1 MSPPAIASTAA
12 AAIVALLSLIV
23 FFRVGS
29 NLTLQSE
36 LQKRTQ
42 DIQTQQQ
49 EIELHKQQLQAMQ
62 QQVNTAT
69 QLQQQLGPQVI
80 GSMKVVGMR
89 DKSDKVFALLTKY
102 GVQTTDE
109 EKERIKK
116 LLEEQ
121 PKANTAPPAQAPPA
135 PAPAAPAPKQP

>member
-12 AAIVALLSLIV
+12 AALVALLSLVV

-29 NLTLQSE
+29 NVNLQSD

-42 DIQTQQQ
+42 DIQMQQQ
-49 EIELHKQQLQAMQ
+49 EIEMQKQQIQAMQ

-69 QLQQQLGPQVI
+69 QLSQQLGPQVI

-89 DKSDKVFALLTKY
+89 GNNPRIFALLKKY
-102 GVQTTDE
+102 GVETSEAD
-109 EKERIKK
+109 KEQIKK

-121 PKANTAPPAQAPPA
+121 PKANSAPVPPPPA
-135 PAPAAPAPKQP
+135 PTAPK

>member
-1 MSPPAIASTAA
+1 MSPPAIASTATA
-12 AAIVALLSLIV
+12 ALMALLSLIV
-23 FFRVGS
+23 FFRSGS

-36 LQKRTQ
+36 LQKRSQ

-49 EIELHKQQLQAMQ
+49 EIELQKQQIQAMQ

-80 GSMKVVGMR
+80 GSLKIVGMR
-89 DKSDKVFALLTKY
+89 SNNARIFALLAKY
-102 GVQTTDE
+102 GVQITDA
-109 EKERIKK
+109 EKEQIKK

-121 PKANTAPPAQAPPA
+121 PKANSAPVANP
-135 PAPAAPAPKQP
+135 PAAPTPTAPK

>member
-1 MSPPAIASTAA
+1 MSPPAIASTAISA
-12 AAIVALLSLIV
+12 LVALLSLIV

-29 NLTLQSE
+29 NLTLQTE

-49 EIELHKQQLQAMQ
+49 EVELQKQQLQAMQ

-69 QLQQQLGPQVI
+69 QLSQQLGPQVVGSCKII
-80 GSMKVVGMR
+80 GIR
-89 DKSDKVFALLTKY
+89 DKNARLLAMLSKY
-102 GVQTTDE
+102 GVTVSDAD
-109 EKERIKK
+109 KEQIKK

-121 PKANTAPPAQAPPA
+121 PKANAAPGTATPA
-135 PAPAAPAPKQP
+135 PQK

>member
-1 MSPPAIASTAA
+1 MSPPAIASTATA
-12 AAIVALLSLIV
+12 ALMALLSLIV
-23 FFRVGS
+23 FFRAGS

-49 EIELHKQQLQAMQ
+49 EIELQKQQIQAMQ

-69 QLQQQLGPQVI
+69 QLSQQLGPQVI
-80 GSMKVVGMR
+80 GSLKIVGMR
-89 DKSDKVFALLTKY
+89 GNNARIFALLAKY
-102 GVQTTDE
+102 GVQVTDAD
-109 EKERIKK
+109 KEQIKK

-121 PKANTAPPAQAPPA
+121 PKANAAPGAAAPA
-135 PAPAAPAPKQP
+135 PAPAPATPPPK

>member
-1 MSPPAIASTAA
+1 MSPPAIASTATA
-12 AAIVALLSLIV
+12 ALMALLSLIV
-23 FFRVGS
+23 FFRSGS

-49 EIELHKQQLQAMQ
+49 EIELQKQQIQAMQ

-69 QLQQQLGPQVI
+69 QLSQQLGPQVI
-80 GSMKVVGMR
+80 GSLKIVGMR
-89 DKSDKVFALLTKY
+89 GNNARIFALLAKY
-102 GVQTTDE
+102 GVQVSDSD
-109 EKERIKK
+109 KEQIKK

-121 PKANTAPPAQAPPA
+121 PKANSAPANTAPPAST
-135 PAPAAPAPKQP
+135 PAAPTTPK